1 MTPLR
6 PDPLFNLS
14 GRRALI
20 TGSTRG
26 LGRVMAEAMIARGA
40 AVVVHGRDADTAR
53 QVAAEI
59 GAAESCAFDLGQ
71 AEAAGPALAGV
82 LAPGPIDILVNNA
95 GLHRRGKLLDLS
107 LADWRTVLDTN
118 LTGAFAVARAVVPG
132 MIAQGHGKVIN
143 ICSLM
148 SELGRP
154 TTGNYMAAKGGL
166 KMLTRA
172 MTVEW
177 AHHNIQANAVG
188 PGYFATELNAPLIA
202 DAKFDAWIKARTPA
216 GRWGDPS
223 ELVGAV
229 IFLASPASNYVN
241 GQLLFVDGGITA
253 AI

>member
-1 MTPLR
+1 MKIPV
-6 PDPLFNLS
+6 DPLFDLS
-14 GRRALI
+14 GRRVLI

-26 LGRVMAEAMIARGA
+26 LGRAMAAAMIARGA
-40 AVVVHGRDADTAR
+40 HVIIHGRELATA
-53 QVAAEI
+53 QKVSTEL
-59 GAAESCAFDLGQ
+59 GAAGACGFDLGR
-71 AEAAGPALAGV
+71 AEDIAPALADVLAAGP
-82 LAPGPIDILVNNA
+82 IDVLVNNA
-95 GLHRRGKLLDLS
+95 GLHRRGPLLELS
-107 LADWRTVLDTN
+107 LDDWRAVIDTN

-132 MIAQGHGKVIN
+132 MIERRQGKVIN

-177 AHHNIQANAVG
+177 ARHNIQANAIG
-188 PGYFATELNAPLIA
+188 PGYFATDLNAPLIA

-229 IFLASPASNYVN
+229 IFLASPASNYIN